1 MLSIAHLMEAAREA
15 RKASVGGKI
24 VTIAIC
30 EDGFVV
36 HGAKDGKHAAI
47 DIGWPDMDINP
58 ALLANAVLLISE
70 RV

>member
-1 MLSIAHLMEAAREA
+1 MMSIAHLMEAASEA

-36 HGAKDGKHAAI
+36 AASNDGKHAAI

-58 ALLANAVLLISE
+58 ALLANAVRLIRD